1 MIQEKGIF
9 FAEKLEIP
17 DFKASDGWL
26 DKWKKG
32 RNNFI
37 HILILFSGS
46 L

>member
-1 MIQEKGIF
+1 MIQEKGLF

-26 DKWKKG
+26 DSGKKG

-37 HILILFSGS
+37 HI
-46 L
+46 